1 MVSLIAVAC
10 TACGATVTRRK
21 QPSLDS
27 NPVLCT
33 SCCSVP
39 GSDASTY
46 RQSAGQALERQLG
59 MFDATGQY
67 NDAQLDPL
75 PETAWGK
82 NIARVIKQHRAAYEA
97 GGQYRGGLMFFG
109 PSGIGKT
116 RAAISACR
124 AVGAY
129 DPAGV
134 LIRTEQ
140 ALFDPALAPWE
151 LLPAVTSLTAGK
163 TLIVIDDIGVC
174 YRRPDQIHAAW
185 KGLCDSIAT
194 SPNPVLLIGT
204 TNRPGWDGES
214 GLTPWVGAQVT
225 SRLRQFMA
233 AATTGW
239 TDHRTGEDHQHWHQ
253 HLSGRPRP
261 SPTST

>member
-1 MVSLIAVAC
+1 MTCFVAVKC
-10 TACGATVTRRK
+10 SSCGATVTRR
-21 QPSLDS
+21 QRSASDS
-27 NPVLCT
+27 NPVLC
-33 SCCSVP
+33 SACCAVP
-39 GSDASTY
+39 GADAEAY
-46 RQSAGQALERQLG
+46 RLAARAALEQQLG

-67 NDAQLDPL
+67 NSAKLDAN
-75 PETAWGK
+75 PETAWGR
-82 NIARVIKQHRAAYEA
+82 NTASTLAQHRLSVEA
-97 GGQYRGGLMFFG
+97 GGLFRGGLMFFG

-116 RAAISACR
+116 RAAIAVCR
-124 AVGAY
+124 EVGDY

-140 ALFDPALAPWE
+140 SLFDSSLAPWE
-151 LLPAVTSLTAGK
+151 LLPAVTTLTAGK

-194 SPNPVLLIGT
+194 NPNPVLLIGT

-225 SRLRQFMA
+225 SRLRQFMT

-239 TDHRTGEDHQHWHQ
+239 TDHRTGEDHEQWHR
-253 HLSGRPRP
+253 HLNGKTRP
-261 SPTST
+261 SPSAM